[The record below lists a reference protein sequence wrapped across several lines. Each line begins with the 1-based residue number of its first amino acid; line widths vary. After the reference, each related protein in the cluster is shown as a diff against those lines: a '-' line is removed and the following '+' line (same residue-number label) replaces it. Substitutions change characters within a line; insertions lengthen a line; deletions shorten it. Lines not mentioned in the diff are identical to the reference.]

1 MKKLRGLLAVLL
13 AVLFLVSI
21 EPAKASST
29 LLNYTK
35 GDKIQDFTFTTY
47 DGESYSLY
55 DILAEKDAILLN
67 IWATWCGPCR
77 NEFPFMQEAYAEYQD
92 KIEVIALSCETTDTP
107 EKLADF
113 AKQYGLTFKIG
124 QDPVDFLRA
133 LGMTS
138 IPTTLMIDRFGTIC
152 FIEAG
157 AQTSSDSFKRL
168 FDFFLGDDYT
178 ESILLDAIPS
188 VKPNVAASDETA
200 LADALGSAAKN
211 PTNAYTWPMIVTEKD
226 GRAVVASTNARNA
239 STRSEVTANVTA
251 KAGDAIVVTF
261 KTSTEPIYDLM
272 TISVNGKTVKSF
284 GGEHDWMTYA
294 IPVETDGDHLV
305 KVSYIKDVISD
316 AGEDTVWIDSIAVA
330 EDAAA
335 ALAANPA
342 YPVAEKNDIVVT
354 TPGAR
359 EVAIE
364 DPNGLL
370 AANFGDARYYVIN
383 GDTASV
389 KASLAESADPEKAF
403 LYFSFDQTQLG
414 MLQAMSEDG
423 YIGVTGVDS
432 MHTTNYLCSYAVLY
446 LDATGNER
454 VTSIL
459 FRDEE
464 NLNSF
469 VSRNAL
475 GEWQYVEETTDEPT
489 AKAAPL
495 NSISAYTLKCVDQNN
510 NPVAGVMMQVC
521 DDETCQVLMTDENGV
536 CTFTAAPYAWEIH
549 ILRAPDGFTADST
562 DVVYAPVAGGEMVF
576 TLTAN

>member
-1 MKKLRGLLAVLL
+1 MKRLHVLTACLLTVLL
-13 AVLFLVSI
+13 LVG
-21 EPAKASST
+21 AAQASST
-29 LLNYTK
+29 PLFYAK
-35 GDKIQDFTFTTY
+35 GDKIQDFSFTTY
-47 DGESYSLY
+47 DGESYCLY
-55 DILAEKDAILLN
+55 DILKEKDAILLN

-77 NEFPFMQEAYAEYQD
+77 NEFPYMQEAYAEYQD
-92 KIEVIALSCETTDTP
+92 KIEVIALSCEPTDTP
-107 EKLADF
+107 EKLAAF

-157 AQTSSDSFKRL
+157 AQTSADSFRRL
-168 FDFFLGDDYT
+168 FDVFLGDDYT

-188 VKPNVAASDETA
+188 IKPNVASSEQTA
-200 LADALGSAAKN
+200 LTEALGSTAKN

-226 GRAVVASTNARNA
+226 GRMVVASTNAKYA
-239 STRSEVTANVTA
+239 STRAEVTATVKA

-261 KTSTEPIYDLM
+261 KTSTEPIYDLL
-272 TISVNGKTVKSF
+272 TLSLNGRTVKSF

-294 IPVETDGDHLV
+294 MPVESDGEHQV

-316 AGEDTVWIDSIAVA
+316 AGEDTVWVDSIVVA

-342 YPVAEKNDIVVT
+342 YPIAEKNDIIVT
-354 TPGAR
+354 TPVAQ
-359 EVAIE
+359 EVTIA

-370 AANFGDARYYVIN
+370 AANFGNVKCYIVN
-383 GDTASV
+383 SDTASV
-389 KASLAESADPEKAF
+389 KGSLAESVDPEKAF
-403 LYFSFDQTQLG
+403 LYFSFDKTQLG

-423 YIGVTGVDS
+423 YTGNTGVDS
-432 MHTTNYLCSYAVLY
+432 MNTTNYLCSYAVLY
-446 LDATGNER
+446 LDATGNNR
-454 VTSIL
+454 LTGIL

-475 GEWQYVEETTDEPT
+475 GEWHYVEETIDESA
-489 AKAAPL
+489 AKELPL
-495 NSISAYTLKCVDQNN
+495 NSMSAYTLRCVDQNG
-510 NPVAGVMMQVC
+510 NPVSGVMMQVC
-521 DDETCQVLMTDENGV
+521 DDETCQVLMTDGNGV

-549 ILRAPDGFTADST
+549 ILRAPDGYTVDST
-562 DVVYAPVAGGEMVF
+562 EVVHAPAAGGEIVF